1 MTYQLTQGM
10 DRHTG
15 RLLAP
20 HEHLRQSVRDILLT
34 PIGSRL
40 MRRDYG
46 SLLPFLV
53 DAPAT
58 ATTRLR
64 LMSAIATALIKYEPR
79 ISIRQIHI
87 NTTATAQ
94 NATGNV
100 GWDIVLDLTAHD
112 DERFLLSLSV
122 DKGVI

>member
-15 RLLAP
+15 RLLDP

-40 MRRDYG
+40 MRREYG

-58 ATTRLR
+58 AMTRLR
-64 LMSAIATALIKYEPR
+64 LMSAIATAIIKYEPR
-79 ISIRQIHI
+79 VSIRQIHI
-87 NTTATAQ
+87 ATTPTAQ
-94 NATGNV
+94 NATGNI
-100 GWDIVLDLTAHD
+100 GWDIVLDLTALNF
-112 DERFLLSLSV
+112 EKFSLSLSV
-122 DKGVI
+122 DKGAI